1 VKGDPFIEAEK
12 VAGRSVNHACGLL
25 EVSRAAYYQRRNGE
39 ASMREVTDAELTKK
53 ITAVHEESKGTYG
66 SPRVHRE
73 LRDRGFSCGKRRVTR
88 LMRIAGL
95 EGRFKKRWR
104 KTTIVDPDAERALD
118 LIQRHFG
125 PCTEIDRRYVGDITY
140 IATWEG
146 WAYLATVID
155 LASRRVVGWALAD
168 HMRTELVEDAL
179 SMAFSTRRPEKGV
192 IFHSDRGCQGGFN
205 RSSQHL
211 NDGGVGRWASVGSR
225 RRRGRC
231 AASCARRGGRR
242 AGSGTNDRVF
252 GSRSPRGSRVRKQRS
267 LSVWHPRLAPGGSV
281 RLAGCDPSASGR
293 CPAVT
298 CP

>member
-1 VKGDPFIEAEK
+1 MKLHPFIEAEK
-12 VAGRSVNHACGLL
+12 VAGHSVNHACGLL

-104 KTTIVDPDAERALD
+104 KTTVVDPDAERALD

-140 IATWEG
+140 SAQFPIMCSCCLDPLLSRWLSVRRTAHNQRCSRKAKRRSFG
-146 WAYLATVID
+146 RNRVGPGFGS
-155 LASRRVVGWALAD
+155 ASRWSVASLA
-168 HMRTELVEDAL
+168 
-179 SMAFSTRRPEKGV
+179 
-192 IFHSDRGCQGGFN
+192 
-205 RSSQHL
+205 
-211 NDGGVGRWASVGSR
+211 
-225 RRRGRC
+225 
-231 AASCARRGGRR
+231 AR
-242 AGSGTNDRVF
+242 
-252 GSRSPRGSRVRKQRS
+252 
-267 LSVWHPRLAPGGSV
+267 
-281 RLAGCDPSASGR
+281 SASR
-293 CPAVT
+293 YW
-298 CP
+298 